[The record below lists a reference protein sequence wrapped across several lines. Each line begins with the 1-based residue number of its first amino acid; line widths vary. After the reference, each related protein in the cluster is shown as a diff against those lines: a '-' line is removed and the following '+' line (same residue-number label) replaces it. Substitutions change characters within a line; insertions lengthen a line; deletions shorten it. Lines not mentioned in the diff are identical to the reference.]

1 MRTGVSARP
10 ERLRRPLGPGC
21 VPRSTFSGLEPF
33 PRSDSF
39 ARKVART
46 RHWQL
51 VLFVH
56 TAQSR
61 ASRIRPTSGCTL
73 NFPEPDRSATPCR
86 SLGTIGRDT
95 HRRAP

>member
-10 ERLRRPLGPGC
+10 ERLRQPHGPGC
-21 VPRSTFSGLEPF
+21 VLRSTVVSGFEPF
-33 PRSDSF
+33 LDSF
-39 ARKVART
+39 ARKVAPT

-73 NFPEPDRSATPCR
+73 NFPEPDRPAAPCS
-86 SLGTIGRDT
+86 SLGAVGRGPC
-95 HRRAP
+95 HRAQ